1 MNPIV
6 SSTQFAI
13 LQPVVRPAKALR
25 NGYHAVEPAKTPR
38 VRISVPPQAAD
49 FLGTSPVARGF
60 TLFELLVVVTVI
72 MVLISIL
79 MPVIASVRNQSKLVV
94 CASNLRQWGVVIQ
107 SYAQDNRGKIPE
119 TAPTYYD
126 LNPGNRTYWAVL
138 KVQQAANPAW
148 ISFSALQPYFNDDP
162 DAATS
167 GLPRFWNCSATP
179 GGNQGT
185 AYQYVYWTSYVYMG
199 RVSSWASL
207 ASDPSQFQD
216 RRLEAQRI
224 LMADRLLWTNQAWYL
239 NHPRFDYIQD
249 WDPKWTPVLRLN
261 QLFGDGRVSTRKG
274 SDLPI
279 SAMTG
284 GAPVGLYALDGGW
297 FGNKAYF

>member
-1 MNPIV
+1 MKHTA
-6 SSTQFAI
+6 SSTKIANLQRAI
-13 LQPVVRPAKALR
+13 TPAGLRRPLVFSDPQTVAC
-25 NGYHAVEPAKTPR
+25 PASSR
-38 VRISVPPQAAD
+38 VT
-49 FLGTSPVARGF
+49 GGF
-60 TLFELLVVVTVI
+60 SLFELLVVVTVI

-79 MPVIASVRNQSKLVV
+79 IPVIASIRNQAKLVV

-107 SYAQDNRGKIPE
+107 GYAQDNRGQIPE

-126 LNPGNRTYWAVL
+126 LNPANRTYWAVL

-148 ISFSALQPYFNDDP
+148 ISFTAIQPYFNDDP
-162 DAATS
+162 DAALKGT
-167 GLPRFWNCSATP
+167 PRFWNCSATR
-179 GGNQGT
+179 GGDQGT

-224 LMADRLLWTNQAWYL
+224 LMSDRLLWTNQAWYL
-239 NHPRFDYIQD
+239 NHPSFDYIQN

-261 QLFGDGRVSTRKG
+261 QLFGDGRVTTRKG